1 MTIYQTRNPKS
12 IFIVISVGEK
22 TIKKCYANQRRHDDY
37 IGDAFGMQHVILQG
51 VNCVLHNCDLM

>member
-22 TIKKCYANQRRHDDY
+22 TIKKCYADQRRHDEN
-37 IGDAFGMQHVILQG
+37 IGDAFGVQHKILKG
-51 VNCVLHNCDLM
+51 VDGFHSCDLM